1 LSSPS
6 FQLLFL
12 RQVLAVYLCLLGHR
26 YTNIAIMSDKD
37 TPPDSTNMQAEK
49 VAPVEDG
56 RRGSLRDTVWGDEN
70 KRKASI
76 AALTQN
82 QSGE

>member
-1 LSSPS
+1 
-6 FQLLFL
+6 
-12 RQVLAVYLCLLGHR
+12 
-26 YTNIAIMSDKD
+26 MSDKD
-37 TPPDSTNMQAEK
+37 TPPESTNMQAEK
-49 VAPVEDG
+49 VAPAEDG